1 MATALTPVTDENLD
15 QLHEDLQALKGT
27 PGTSTGGGGGGYHE
41 RMEARVSALEEAVKN
56 LPTKADMDGLRQA
69 TKADLE
75 VLRLATKADLM
86 EVKLGLKSD
95 LLATENGIIKW
106 MVMTAVGLGAA
117 AITVMTFVLNNAT
130 PKAPTAISQP
140 AASQQPIIINVPP
153 ASPAQAAPQQQP
165 AP

>member
-1 MATALTPVTDENLD
+1 MSSTLVQVTDDNLEE
-15 QLHEDLQALKGT
+15 LHEELQALQGASRRS
-27 PGTSTGGGGGGYHE
+27 TSGGGSGYHD

-153 ASPAQAAPQQQP
+153 ASAPPAQQP
-165 AP
+165 TP